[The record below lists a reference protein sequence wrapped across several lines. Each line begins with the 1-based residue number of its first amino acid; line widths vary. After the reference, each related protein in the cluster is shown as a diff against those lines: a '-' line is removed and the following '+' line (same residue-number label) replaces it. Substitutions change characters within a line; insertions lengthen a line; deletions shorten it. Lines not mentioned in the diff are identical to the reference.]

1 MKLDNSK
8 LGRSFVAVLL
18 LFAAAWSL
26 NISASNWWVAG
37 FHGQYWH
44 DYASRGERFFVLA
57 LLLAGGF
64 VFVVV
69 SIFRM
74 KPRE

>member
-1 MKLDNSK
+1 MKLANSK

-18 LFAAAWSL
+18 LLAAVWAL
-26 NISASNWWVAG
+26 NISASNWWVAD

-44 DYASRGERFFVLA
+44 DYASRGNSFFALA

-74 KPRE
+74 KSRK

>member
-1 MKLDNSK
+1 MKLTKRK
-8 LGRSFVAVLL
+8 LGRSFVAVVL
-18 LFAAAWSL
+18 LFAAAWSF

-37 FHGQYWH
+37 FHRQYWH
-44 DYASRGERFFVLA
+44 DYASRGNRFFVLA
-57 LLLAGGF
+57 LLLTGSF

-74 KPRE
+74 KSRE